1 MRRTSDLLAVLCTKD
16 WRRSLSLAA
25 CCSVLAFLICPTLC
39 AQETSAK
46 SVPVSPEPLIREPQ
60 SSAQDQQ
67 DRREGAEL
75 PGNAGKQP
83 QPTGSVTFI
92 DRRRYIGLLR
102 QRAAEEGVPADLAE
116 AVTQVES
123 GFHPERIGTVGEIG
137 LMQVRPRTA
146 AMLGFQGTP
155 DQLALPEVNIRY
167 GVAYLAQAWRLTR
180 GEICRALMKY
190 RAGHGEERMTL
201 RSEEYCL
208 RAKSYLSQM
217 NSKLASNF
225 TSQDLALP
233 AHTDASSV
241 PPVHAKLVS
250 NRPPKFRNSKEF
262 WAWKETQIAALTEKV
277 HRKWAHIARMRS
289 ASR

>member
-1 MRRTSDLLAVLCTKD
+1 V
-16 WRRSLSLAA
+16 
-25 CCSVLAFLICPTLC
+25 
-39 AQETSAK
+39 
-46 SVPVSPEPLIREPQ
+46 
-60 SSAQDQQ
+60 
-67 DRREGAEL
+67 EL

-83 QPTGSVTFI
+83 QPVGSVTFI
-92 DRRRYIGLLR
+92 DRRRYIGILR

-123 GFHPERIGTVGEIG
+123 GFHPELIGTVGEIG
-137 LMQVRPRTA
+137 LMQVRPGTA

-155 DQLALPEVNIRY
+155 EQLALPEVNIRY
-167 GVAYLAQAWRLTR
+167 GVAYLAQAWRLSN

-208 RAKSYLSQM
+208 RAKSYLSRV

-225 TSQDLALP
+225 TSQDLAPP
-233 AHTDASSV
+233 AHANASPV
-241 PPVHAKLVS
+241 PPVRAKLVS
-250 NRPPKFRNSKEF
+250 NRPPKFHNSKEF
-262 WAWKETQIAALTEKV
+262 WAWKEAQIAGLTEKV
-277 HRKWAHIARMRS
+277 HRKWARIARMRS